1 MHVIDGQE
9 RPVAYASRTLA
20 PAELNYAQIER
31 EALAIVF
38 AVRKF
43 HQYLY
48 GHQFTL
54 VTDHRPLCKLL
65 GSNQGVPSLAAAR
78 MQRWALILS
87 AYQYVLEYIPGTQN
101 ECADCLSRLPLP
113 SSRHDAAEY
122 MCNVHA
128 MDLDSLPVTA
138 KDIARAT
145 LKDNLLA
152 GVLQRVRHGQW
163 GNAPSPQFDPF
174 YRRRTELSCQDNCV
188 LWGQWVVVP
197 TSLQAQLVRELHE
210 GHIGIA

>member
-1 MHVIDGQE
+1 MLLMD
-9 RPVAYASRTLA
+9 VAYASRTLA

-48 GHQFTL
+48 GRQFTL
-54 VTDHRPLCKLL
+54 VTDHHPLCKLL

-87 AYQYVLEYIPGTQN
+87 AYQYILEYTPSSQN

-113 SSRHDAAEY
+113 SSKCDVAER
-122 MCNVHA
+122 MC
-128 MDLDSLPVTA
+128 SRQQEILP
-138 KDIARAT
+138 RP
-145 LKDNLLA
+145 
-152 GVLQRVRHGQW
+152 H
-163 GNAPSPQFDPF
+163 
-174 YRRRTELSCQDNCV
+174 
-188 LWGQWVVVP
+188 
-197 TSLQAQLVRELHE
+197 
-210 GHIGIA
+210 